1 MACPSNCGPYLAA
14 ALCNASNSSF
24 FQYVTTNLAPS
35 SRNARLI
42 ARPNPPVPP
51 ATNTT
56 LPENL
61 VPISL
66 LEPVLSIVVLDGL
79 PLHRQFRLQTLQIAR
94 DSRCRE
100 RTPALAVAHRAVA
113 RVERAVDLHI
123 IPAFGVTDIVDRE
136 IVMLAPEE
144 RHCIEPLLAPEYVPR
159 RRLALP
165 LGN

>member
-1 MACPSNCGPYLAA
+1 MACPSNCDPYLAA

-66 LEPVLSIVVLDGL
+66 LEPALSIVVLRRSAAPS
-79 PLHRQFRLQTLQIAR
+79 PLRSADSADRAKWSLSRAYGRPCCSSPHSRARRASRQFSHHPSFRR
-94 DSRCRE
+94 D
-100 RTPALAVAHRAVA
+100 
-113 RVERAVDLHI
+113 
-123 IPAFGVTDIVDRE
+123 
-136 IVMLAPEE
+136 
-144 RHCIEPLLAPEYVPR
+144 RHS
-159 RRLALP
+159 
-165 LGN
+165 